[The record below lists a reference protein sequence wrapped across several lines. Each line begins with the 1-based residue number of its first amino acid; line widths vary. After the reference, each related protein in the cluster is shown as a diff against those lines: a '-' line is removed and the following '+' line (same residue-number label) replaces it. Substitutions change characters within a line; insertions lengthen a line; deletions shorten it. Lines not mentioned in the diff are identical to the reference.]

1 VTAVVQW
8 VHPSREERTVVDAGV
23 GDTVDASA
31 DTDLV
36 AAARDGHQP
45 SFATLVDR
53 WMDRCWEVAWRIL
66 RDRDLAADVAQETM
80 ITAWERLETLERAGS
95 FGGWVLRIAR
105 NRALNRLER
114 ERRAVP
120 TDDERALEATN
131 PLVVGAGPERDV
143 EHGELAD
150 LVWAASAAL
159 GERDASVLDLHL
171 RHDLGPAELAEALG
185 VTPNNA
191 HQVLFRLRSRLGAAV
206 RAHVLWHHGSPRC
219 DELAEL
225 LEAAGITSFGPP
237 AVKAI
242 SRHAEGCPTCEDER
256 AAVLAPAALF
266 AAVPLVALPS
276 DLRARLVASLGD
288 AGVPVP
294 GAAPGGSTPRVAATR
309 RAAVAAVVAAVALL
323 ASLAVGLGLLWGGD
337 AEHTVTDDLADD
349 VAHDD
354 LPPDTSTTTAAP
366 TTIPSSPVAPVAS
379 VPPPSTDA
387 PPVPG
392 SEPVPGPGPTPGTQ
406 EPLAPPPPTPPSTTS
421 TSTTTTTTTST
432 TEAPTAPTVDR
443 LEVEAAREELTGCPR
458 VPHRIRWATT
468 GATSATIQVGE
479 ETPQDVPPDGEL
491 LTCAR
496 PGTPVTLT
504 ATGPGGSTR
513 ARTTV

>member
-8 VHPSREERTVVDAGV
+8 AHPSREERTVVDAA
-23 GDTVDASA
+23 VDATA
-31 DTDLV
+31 DDELV
-36 AAARDGHQP
+36 AAARDGHDP
-45 SFATLVDR
+45 SFALLVDR

-80 ITAWERLETLERAGS
+80 ITAWERLGTLERAGS

-120 TDDERALEATN
+120 TDDELTLEATD

-171 RHDLGPAELAEALG
+171 RHDLGPAELADALG

-191 HQVLFRLRSRLGAAV
+191 HQVLFRLRARLGAAV

-219 DELAEL
+219 GELAEL
-225 LEAAGITSFGPP
+225 LETTGITSFGPP

-242 SRHAEGCPTCEDER
+242 TGHAEGCPICEDER

-276 DLRARLVASLGD
+276 DLRARLVASLGE
-288 AGVPVP
+288 AGVPVLGAEP
-294 GAAPGGSTPRVAATR
+294 GASVPRVAATR
-309 RAAVAAVVAAVALL
+309 RAAVAAVVAAIALL
-323 ASLAVGLGLLWGGD
+323 VSLAVGLGVLWGGHEEQT
-337 AEHTVTDDLADD
+337 AADD
-349 VAHDD
+349 VADDVAAHDD
-354 LPPDTSTTTAAP
+354 LPSDSSTTTTAP
-366 TTIPSSPVAPVAS
+366 ITAPSSPVAPVAS
-379 VPPPSTDA
+379 VPPLATEA
-387 PPVPG
+387 PPVPE
-392 SEPVPGPGPTPGTQ
+392 SEPAPGPVPGPTPGTQ
-406 EPLAPPPPTPPSTTS
+406 EPLAPPPPPPPST

-443 LEVEAAREELTGCPR
+443 LEVEAARGEQLAGCSR
-458 VPHRIRWATT
+458 VPHQIRWATT

-479 ETPQDVPPDGEL
+479 DAPQDVAPDGEL
-491 LTCAR
+491 LTCAQ

-513 ARTTV
+513 ARTTI